1 MGAKNTLEILYRLKL
16 LSLKYDN
23 LCYNNISQPWQK
35 KRARQMHVSA
45 FMVLVYRC
53 RTEWISACTPETLE
67 VKYRKRSISPRTYKL
82 IDTPPW
88 KVIQNGGQNAIL
100 DFTQN

>member
-16 LSLKYDN
+16 LSLNYDN
-23 LCYNNISQPWQK
+23 LCYISQPWQK

-53 RTEWISACTPETLE
+53 RTERISAYTPETLE
-67 VKYRKRSISPRTYKL
+67 VKYRERSISPR
-82 IDTPPW
+82 PW
-88 KVIQNGGQNAIL
+88 EVIQNGGQNAIL